1 MPVAKED
8 WGTKRL
14 CQSCATKFYDF
25 SRTPIVCPKCAA
37 TIDPESLL
45 KSRRSRPSASKAA
58 KTRKPAPVPKPAE
71 SAGGESGDEADAAEG
86 ENIDTLNENDDDDDS
101 VLQDASDLG
110 GDDVKDV
117 VGDTDKGA
125 SSDDR

>member
-1 MPVAKED
+1 MAKED

-25 SRTPIVCPKCAA
+25 GRTPIVCPKCA
-37 TIDPESLL
+37 TTFDPETLL
-45 KSRRSRPSASKAA
+45 KSRRTRPSASKMA
-58 KTRKPAPVPKPAE
+58 KASKPATVPVPVKSE
-71 SAGGESGDEADAAEG
+71 DDDIDAGVKDVDDENNVVLD
-86 ENIDTLNENDDDDDS
+86 ENDDDDDS

-117 VGDTDKGA
+117 VGDSSKGA

>member
-1 MPVAKED
+1 MTKED

-58 KTRKPAPVPKPAE
+58 KTPKPVLVPKPAK
-71 SAGGESGDEADAAEG
+71 SDSDDAGNEAAAAED
-86 ENIDTLNENDDDDDS
+86 EDIDALDENDDDDDS

-110 GDDVKDV
+110 GDDVKEV
-117 VGDTDKGA
+117 VGDTSKGA

>member
-1 MPVAKED
+1 MAKQD

-25 SRTPIVCPKCAA
+25 GRTPIVCPKCA
-37 TIDPESLL
+37 TTFDLETSL

-58 KTRKPAPVPKPAE
+58 KPPKPAPKPDKIE
-71 SAGGESGDEADAAEG
+71 DDDIDVEVENGEDIAALA
-86 ENIDTLNENDDDDDS
+86 NTNDDDDS

-110 GDDVKDV
+110 GNDVKDV
-117 VGDTDKGA
+117 VGTSEKSV